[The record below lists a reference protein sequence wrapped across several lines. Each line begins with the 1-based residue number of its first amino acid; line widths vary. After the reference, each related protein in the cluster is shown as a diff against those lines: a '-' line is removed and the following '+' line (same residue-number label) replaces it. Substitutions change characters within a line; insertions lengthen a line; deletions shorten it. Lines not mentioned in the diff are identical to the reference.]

1 VKSPLG
7 LIINNGSGTL
17 KVCSVSIAP
26 EATTTTL
33 EAVLKAA
40 EAKST
45 PSSCVTSHASEASTK
60 AITQINGYPST
71 PTPEWDISINGGAQE
86 QAKTATVI
94 HLGDTIYL
102 DYV

>member
-1 VKSPLG
+1 MKSPLG
-7 LIINNGSGTL
+7 LIINNGTGTL

-40 EAKST
+40 EAGST
-45 PSSCVTSHASEASTK
+45 PTKCVTSHTSEASTK

-71 PTPEWDISINGGAQE
+71 PTPEWDISINGGTQNRRRPAR
-86 QAKTATVI
+86 
-94 HLGDTIYL
+94 
-102 DYV
+102 